1 MRNLLALKSCVLFA
15 SLSGVINCAM
25 AYGQDQE
32 LLTPLSCTG
41 ISRPANDDSSRKS
54 SAEESPDH
62 REIAYI
68 VQTPDVA
75 NNANETLLYVK
86 RSNEKDDSVSKPIL
100 MNPRIAGIRWLPDSQ
115 RIVALI
121 QAGGKNVLAEI
132 NTQTSSYSVVSDP
145 NEDVEDYSI
154 DRDGGVIAVAV
165 KVTNPHNVQ
174 PVDSAAVEHG
184 YRVSATASGYA
195 DPPRMRAIFLFLRE
209 QNRMWK
215 KVGPVTFTSPLNGKE
230 MASFR
235 VGGGMDISVSPDGQQ
250 LLFDSIENLD
260 DLPER
265 WESSAYVST
274 LKERWGFI
282 LIDYLYN
289 IRTGHVSIPIES
301 PVVRRH
307 AIWSPDSQ
315 SFARIAVPPI
325 GSIWEKEDIGKGAL
339 SDHNTRLF
347 AVNIRT
353 GAVTSVK
360 DRAEIAPLSWT
371 DDGNLVVRGQEGEIQ
386 ALKKVGD
393 RWIVASSFTIPLQGL
408 APYSRLSTDGV
419 RFIGF
424 YESASTAP
432 ELFEYDRVT
441 GNVSVMAKLNPHVDT
456 MIFPQ
461 IRNIVWNTAT
471 GYEAHG
477 VLLLPP
483 NYDPKH
489 RYPLV
494 IENGSILYDGSFVCD
509 SGASHV
515 SSFVRGMLAD
525 QGIIYLMRMSPGNE
539 QWETSFYPKGYPG
552 EIAEA
557 AFHLDLVES
566 AVQYL
571 NDQEM
576 IDPTKVGLIGF
587 SRGGWY
593 TEYALVH
600 SKIRFRAATVTDNV
614 DYGYGAYWYFH
625 SPSMQHSYDAM
636 YGGPPYG
643 KTLDNWK
650 KYSISFNTEKIR
662 TPVLQEVMGYGLKDD
677 DPQRPPNN
685 LASFFELFTALERQ
699 NKPVEMFYYPDEEH
713 QVEHPVARMW
723 SLQRNIDWFRF
734 WLQGYERANP
744 EDTDQYRRWEHL
756 RELRDADAKATEN

>member
-1 MRNLLALKSCVLFA
+1 
-15 SLSGVINCAM
+15 
-25 AYGQDQE
+25 
-32 LLTPLSCTG
+32 
-41 ISRPANDDSSRKS
+41 
-54 SAEESPDH
+54 
-62 REIAYI
+62 
-68 VQTPDVA
+68 
-75 NNANETLLYVK
+75 
-86 RSNEKDDSVSKPIL
+86 
-100 MNPRIAGIRWLPDSQ
+100 
-115 RIVALI
+115 
-121 QAGGKNVLAEI
+121 
-132 NTQTSSYSVVSDP
+132 
-145 NEDVEDYSI
+145 
-154 DRDGGVIAVAV
+154 
-165 KVTNPHNVQ
+165 
-174 PVDSAAVEHG
+174 
-184 YRVSATASGYA
+184 
-195 DPPRMRAIFLFLRE
+195 
-209 QNRMWK
+209 
-215 KVGPVTFTSPLNGKE
+215 
-230 MASFR
+230 
-235 VGGGMDISVSPDGQQ
+235 
-250 LLFDSIENLD
+250 
-260 DLPER
+260 
-265 WESSAYVST
+265 
-274 LKERWGFI
+274 
-282 LIDYLYN
+282 
-289 IRTGHVSIPIES
+289 
-301 PVVRRH
+301 
-307 AIWSPDSQ
+307 
-315 SFARIAVPPI
+315 
-325 GSIWEKEDIGKGAL
+325 
-339 SDHNTRLF
+339 
-347 AVNIRT
+347 
-353 GAVTSVK
+353 
-360 DRAEIAPLSWT
+360 
-371 DDGNLVVRGQEGEIQ
+371 
-386 ALKKVGD
+386 
-393 RWIVASSFTIPLQGL
+393 
-408 APYSRLSTDGV
+408 
-419 RFIGF
+419 
-424 YESASTAP
+424 
-432 ELFEYDRVT
+432 
-441 GNVSVMAKLNPHVDT
+441 
-456 MIFPQ
+456 
-461 IRNIVWNTAT
+461 
-471 GYEAHG
+471 
-477 VLLLPP
+477 
-483 NYDPKH
+483 
-489 RYPLV
+489 
-494 IENGSILYDGSFVCD
+494 
-509 SGASHV
+509 
-515 SSFVRGMLAD
+515 MLAD